1 MKSLIKKTAE
11 SLKAALFLG
20 FLSLSP
26 AFIFSE
32 QAFFQNEN
40 YSISVKYT
48 KELVPGDAVFA
59 RMNLTPQK
67 NHRKN
72 QTGVK
77 ASLQL
82 FRNGKLAESS
92 PFYQINA
99 KKSRQSIEM
108 LSGVPV
114 SIWTE
119 TEGNYELKIV
129 FLQGDEKVSKEFSL
143 PVIFSLR
150 KFNNE
155 DLPLDEKNTGIKTD
169 ASPERMAQIEKLNAI
184 LFTTNAADVYQLRAF
199 TSPTDSTRYTSFC
212 GDRRTYIF
220 SNGKKSKNIHFGN
233 DYGIP
238 SGSDVKSCAEGKVV
252 LAENRIST
260 GWSIVIEHLPGL
272 YSLYYHLS
280 EMKVSE
286 GDMVKQG
293 QLIGKS
299 GATGLATGPHLHWE
313 MRLNGSA
320 IVPEFFLK
328 DFTFEEE

>member
-72 QTGVK
+72 QAGVK

-129 FLQGDEKVSKEFSL
+129 FLQGDEKAGPDGAFGPDPKMPGML
-143 PVIFSLR
+143 P
-150 KFNNE
+150 
-155 DLPLDEKNTGIKTD
+155 
-169 ASPERMAQIEKLNAI
+169 AERSRGGTEPG
-184 LFTTNAADVYQLRAF
+184 RA
-199 TSPTDSTRYTSFC
+199 
-212 GDRRTYIF
+212 
-220 SNGKKSKNIHFGN
+220 
-233 DYGIP
+233 
-238 SGSDVKSCAEGKVV
+238 CA
-252 LAENRIST
+252 
-260 GWSIVIEHLPGL
+260 
-272 YSLYYHLS
+272 LS
-280 EMKVSE
+280 H
-286 GDMVKQG
+286 
-293 QLIGKS
+293 
-299 GATGLATGPHLHWE
+299 APY
-313 MRLNGSA
+313 R
-320 IVPEFFLK
+320 F
-328 DFTFEEE
+328 

>member
-1 MKSLIKKTAE
+1 MKLKIKTA
-11 SLKAALFLG
+11 
-20 FLSLSP
+20 FLSLLIFTGS
-26 AFIFSE
+26 ALFSE

-48 KELVPGDAVFA
+48 KEVIPGDAVFA

-67 NHRKN
+67 NHKKS
-72 QTGVK
+72 QGPVK
-77 ASLQL
+77 ANLQL

-99 KKSRQSIEM
+99 KKNRQGYEM

-119 TEGNYELKIV
+119 TEGTYELKII
-129 FLQGDEKVSKEFSL
+129 FLQGDDEKSKEFSL
-143 PVIFSLR
+143 PVEFSLR

-155 DLPLDEKNTGIKTD
+155 DIPLDENNTNIRTD
-169 ASPERMAQIEKLNAI
+169 TSAERMAQIEKLNNVF
-184 LFTTNAADVYQLRAF
+184 FTTAAADVYQLKAF
-199 TSPTDSTRYTSFC
+199 TSPTDSTRYTSWC
-212 GDRRTYIF
+212 GDRRTFIY
-220 SNGKKSKNIHFGN
+220 SNGKKSKTLHFGN

-238 SGSDVKSCAEGKVV
+238 TGSDVKACAEGKVV
-252 LAENRIST
+252 LAENRITT

-272 YSLYYHLS
+272 YSVYYHLS
-280 EMKVSE
+280 EMKVNE

-293 QLIGKS
+293 QLIAKS

-313 MRLNGSA
+313 IRLNGSA

-328 DFTFEEE
+328 DFSFEEE